1 MLILFSINDSNTL
14 KHFNLKI
21 FAHVQLVCCYICII
35 RLLIEEEERS
45 SCGEEAKSTISVGVA
60 DADSVV

>member
-1 MLILFSINDSNTL
+1 MLILFSTNNGNTF
-14 KHFNLKI
+14 KHFNLKT
-21 FAHVQLVCCYICII
+21 FACVQIVCCYVCTI

-45 SCGEEAKSTISVGVA
+45 SCGEEANSTISVGVA